1 MRFKY
6 NAKTSKKVSKK
17 LCYIKGFVY
26 KMTKKIIMMRTLLL
40 IQFSLILVSCQALD
54 KTEVNFYLE
63 KANSYKAEITRDV
76 WGVPHVFGETDADA
90 AFGLAYAHA
99 EDDFKN
105 IAENMYLYR
114 AQMGLKDGPSG
125 AVQDYLI
132 KVLKIRER
140 IDANYSTDVDED
152 VRNIIEA
159 YASGINYWMIK
170 NPENDFNHF
179 FPVTEKDIVAGFAIQ
194 NLFFS
199 GVVSSIEKLQRE
211 ADLQEEY
218 TTLYKN
224 EQFVTGSNVLAVN
237 SKKTS
242 DKSTRIIIN
251 SHQPLEG
258 PLAWYEAHVRSNEGW
273 NMMGGL
279 FPGSPFVFVGF
290 NENIAWGF
298 TVNKPDLSDSYLLEI
313 NPENENQYF
322 LDGEWVDFK
331 KETISL
337 PVKIFGPIKW
347 TVKREAK
354 YSVHGP
360 VLEVADKNYA
370 LKFSGMEDIKQVNQ
384 WFAMNKAN
392 SLEEWIDAMRM
403 RSIISFNGVFAD
415 REDNIFFLHNSSSPL
430 RKEGIDWK
438 NVIDGTRSDLVWNEY
453 VDFEEIPQIR
463 NPSSGWIA
471 STNQDPFKVTDANDN
486 LNPADYSPTLG
497 LQTRMTNRAYRSIEL
512 FSQYKK
518 IGEKEFDAIKFDNKY
533 SEQSRSYKYI
543 ANLFDR
549 EFETKELNYGID
561 VLKRWNLATDFE
573 NTSAALGVCVLSSEW
588 ISEQGQRI
596 PQDPEISYRECVNEL
611 TETYGKVD
619 PLWADRNFIV
629 RGSKKTAV
637 QGGPDVLRAI
647 YGRNDE
653 EGDLKASGGDG
664 LYIHVSWDKNGT
676 QVSKSIHQ
684 YGSATQDKNSVH
696 YDDQVSLYVQEQYK
710 PTYFNE
716 SDLVGNISKVYMV
729 P

>member
-1 MRFKY
+1 MLR
-6 NAKTSKKVSKK
+6 V
-17 LCYIKGFVY
+17 
-26 KMTKKIIMMRTLLL
+26 LLL
-40 IQFSLILVSCQALD
+40 FKLSLLLVSCQSLD
-54 KTEVNFYLE
+54 KNEINFYLE

-279 FPGSPFVFVGF
+279 FPGSPFIFVGF

-360 VLEVADKNYA
+360 VLEVAEKNYA

-512 FSQYKK
+512 FTQYKK

-676 QVSKSIHQ
+676 QDSKSIHQ
-684 YGSATQDKNSVH
+684 YGSATQDKSSMH
-696 YDDQVSLYVQEQYK
+696 YDDQVDLYVKEKYK

-716 SDLVGNISKVYMV
+716 EDLSKNISKAYKV
-729 P
+729 PN